1 MAEAALNYIEK
12 RIFRRLNTE
21 VPVDLEIGSQT
32 LKACTSNISCGGLFL
47 KVDPTKVPCQNS
59 KLNLAIYLPNRKN
72 PVKLVGEVRRSESQG
87 VAFEFQGLY
96 NDNILAIERFVKSNL
111 N

>member
-1 MAEAALNYIEK
+1 VEVNLNFIEK

-21 VPVDLEIGSQT
+21 VPVDLEVGPQK
-32 LKACTSNISCGGLFL
+32 LQGNTSNISCGGMFL
-47 KVDPTKVPCQNS
+47 KIDPQQVATGS
-59 KLNLAIYLPNRKN
+59 ALSLAVYLPNQNK
-72 PVKLVGEVRRSESQG
+72 PVKLVGEVKRNEDHG
-87 VAFEFQGLY
+87 VALEVQGLY